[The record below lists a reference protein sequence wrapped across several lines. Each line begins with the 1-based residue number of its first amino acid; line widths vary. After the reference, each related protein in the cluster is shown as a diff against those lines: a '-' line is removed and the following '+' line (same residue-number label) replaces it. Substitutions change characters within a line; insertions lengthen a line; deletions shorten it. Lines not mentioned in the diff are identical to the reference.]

1 MILLG
6 TSDFIERGGWFVDA
20 QFMDQMGSPYL
31 LAHGLGRPVE
41 DAVVRVR
48 CEKCERCEKRV
59 WVRTRDWVSPQGPG
73 RFVVKIGDWTSK
85 ELGVGRG
92 DWHWEDCG
100 VVDLKCDGE
109 LKKCERCERCEKC
122 EKCERCGIE
131 IRLHDL
137 TGFDARCA
145 AIALTAPN
153 EDINNFSHPSHFS
166 NLSHFSYDFA
176 VVGGG
181 YAGMCAAVAAAR
193 RGVKTVLI
201 QDRPVLGGNASSEVR
216 VGPIGQLG
224 LGPFPGLSG
233 LPYELMV
240 VTKGKGRTSGG
251 LRPIPDDRKI
261 NEWIAQ
267 EKNLTVMLSTRCIAA
282 KVERQGKECRRE
294 LASRKIDEWMTGV
307 SGDSFAAAL
316 RELVEEKAAAG
327 EYRFRKDGE
336 RELAL
341 SAARRFFDEFARKII
356 RLSDGRCVYFAPDA
370 RAKGR
375 NGGDLSRCWAEYAFH
390 AVSNGGGR
398 VAGKQYN
405 ERWYNS
411 HKAVNLNQ
419 IVETLRLE
427 QCFVRLRKDARS
439 DSILFAGRLLSGMA
453 FDVVTRLDEFG
464 NVEANLTEVTFEATT
479 RSEKK
484 LPRLVP
490 LVEAVQTVVHHQTTA
505 GSNPLNG
512 NILSNSRRVDNGG
525 TDFLTS
531 IVVHDIERGEQREVR
546 AKLFADCTGDARLAE
561 LAGAAIRTEPEQ
573 GESIEGGYGSTNF
586 WTTRWTEEETTFP
599 PCPWALKVTEEN
611 WQVNRPKFFVE
622 GNYPYAAGWNW
633 ESGFDKD
640 AVKDGEWI
648 RDYNLRAAYG
658 MWNYLK
664 NRAPDKDHYA
674 KAEMDWLA
682 YVLGKRAARR
692 IEGDYVLTEKDL
704 VEHRVY
710 SDGVVPTTWF
720 LDLHFPHPMNVRHFP
735 EGAFRSMAFDDPKY
749 AELCPDRKG
758 RQVKIAPYP
767 IPYRCFYSKNI
778 GNLFMAGKD
787 ISCTHVA
794 MSSVRVENTT
804 AMMGVLVGESAA
816 LCLRRD
822 WTPRE
827 LGRDHFDALADRLNG
842 VRLTKLAKQG
852 RCVYQHRNGIKNEI
866 KYWLRPL
873 YHFIVRK

>member
-1 MILLG
+1 MESPFQVKTTDSMMIFR
-6 TSDFIERGGWFVDA
+6 TSDFSDKGGWFVDA

-41 DAVVRVR
+41 DAVASVRFEK
-48 CEKCERCEKRV
+48 CEKCGGCERCERGTKRV

-100 VVDLKCDGE
+100 VVDLPTGE
-109 LKKCERCERCEKC
+109 
-122 EKCERCGIE
+122 IE

-145 AIALTAPN
+145 GIALVEPDQPVPN
-153 EDINNFSHPSHFS
+153 EDTLLCGCGALGTAHPTEA
-166 NLSHFSYDFA
+166 YDFA

-240 VTKGKGRTSGG
+240 VTKGKGTTSGG
-251 LRPIPDDRKI
+251 LRPIPDNRKI
-261 NEWIAQ
+261 NEWIGR
-267 EKNLTVMLSTRCIAA
+267 EKNLTVLLSTRCVGVKCDEKCERCERCIGE
-282 KVERQGKECRRE
+282 VE
-294 LASRKIDEWMTGV
+294 V
-307 SGDSFAAAL
+307 F
-316 RELVEEKAAAG
+316 
-327 EYRFRKDGE
+327 
-336 RELAL
+336 
-341 SAARRFFDEFARKII
+341 
-356 RLSDGRCVYFAPDA
+356 
-370 RAKGR
+370 
-375 NGGDLSRCWAEYAFH
+375 
-390 AVSNGGGR
+390 
-398 VAGKQYN
+398 
-405 ERWYNS
+405 
-411 HKAVNLNQ
+411 
-419 IVETLRLE
+419 
-427 QCFVRLRKDARS
+427 
-439 DSILFAGRLLSGMA
+439 
-453 FDVVTRLDEFG
+453 
-464 NVEANLTEVTFEATT
+464 
-479 RSEKK
+479 
-484 LPRLVP
+484 
-490 LVEAVQTVVHHQTTA
+490 
-505 GSNPLNG
+505 
-512 NILSNSRRVDNGG
+512 
-525 TDFLTS
+525 
-531 IVVHDIERGEQREVR
+531 DIERGERKWIR
-546 AKLFADCTGDARLAE
+546 AKMFADCTGDARLAE
-561 LAGAAIRTEPEQ
+561 LAGAVIRTEPEKD
-573 GESIEGGYGSTNF
+573 ESIEGGYGSTNF
-586 WTTRWTEEETTFP
+586 WTTRWTEQESTFP
-599 PCPWALKVTEEN
+599 ACPWALKITEEN

-622 GNYPYAAGWNW
+622 GDYPYAAGWNW

-648 RDYNLRAAYG
+648 RDHNLRAAYG
-658 MWNYLK
+658 MWDYLK
-664 NRAPDKDHYA
+664 NRAPDKERYA

-682 YVLGKRAARR
+682 FVLGKRAARR
-692 IEGDYVLTEKDL
+692 IEGDYVLTEQDL

-720 LDLHFPHPMNVRHFP
+720 LDLHFPHPMNAKHFP
-735 EGAFRSMAFDDPKY
+735 EGAFRSMAFDDPNY
-749 AELCPDRKG
+749 AELCPNRKG
-758 RQVKIAPYP
+758 RQVRTAPYP

-816 LCLRRD
+816 LCLRRG
-822 WTPRE
+822 WSPRE
-827 LGRDHFDALADRLNG
+827 LGHDHFDALADRLNS
-842 VRLTKLAKQG
+842 VRLSKLAKLG
-852 RCVYQHRNGIKNEI
+852 RRLYQHRDGIKNEI

-873 YHFIVRK
+873 WHLIKKLA